1 MEYLNVGAVIGC
13 YLAIIGVYVWV
24 FRQIQEVKN
33 EMLKHTGE
41 YAMHT
46 DSGKLVFRDVCDQKV
61 LRIEGKVDDLKNTVT
76 TELREIK
83 KFMQNNKKEG

>member
-33 EMLKHTGE
+33 EMLKHVGE
-41 YAMHT
+41 YDVHT
-46 DSGKLVFRDVCDQKV
+46 DSDKLVFRDVCDQKV